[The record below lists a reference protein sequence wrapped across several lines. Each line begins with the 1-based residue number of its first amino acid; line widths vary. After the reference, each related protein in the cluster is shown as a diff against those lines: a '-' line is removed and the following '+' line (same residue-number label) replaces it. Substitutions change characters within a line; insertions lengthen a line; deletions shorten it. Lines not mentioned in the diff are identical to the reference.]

1 MNIRKYVSD
10 QSRISSITLF
20 LFASLSLSF
29 YESQSQ
35 QKYATS
41 QNRTTP
47 ASDTTIKPGHLTPQ
61 ERDFA
66 TGFLKE
72 TELGVSSAIKG
83 LNQAQLTWKPAVDKW
98 SVEDCVK
105 HIAVSEKNIWE
116 MVNQSLQ
123 QPANPDK
130 RSGIKSTD
138 EQLINAVK
146 DRSHKSKTGETFEPA
161 NAGYKSLSD
170 ALASFQENRDKLIVY
185 VNSTADDLRNHV
197 SVLPFGTYDAY
208 QIILLISAHSNR
220 HTQQIE
226 EVKANVNFPKL

>member
-1 MNIRKYVSD
+1 MNIRKHVSD
-10 QSRISSITLF
+10 QFRRSTITL
-20 LFASLSLSF
+20 LLCASISLSF
-29 YESQSQ
+29 YQSHSQ
-35 QKYATS
+35 QKYTPPQKRTAT
-41 QNRTTP
+41 
-47 ASDTTIKPGHLTPQ
+47 ALDTATKHESLTPK

-72 TELGVSSAIKG
+72 TEAGVSSAIKG

-98 SVEDCVK
+98 SIDECVK

-116 MVNQSLQ
+116 MVNQSVK

-130 RSGIKSTD
+130 RSEIKSTD

-146 DRSHKSKTGETFEPA
+146 DRSHKSKTGETFEPS
-161 NAGYKSLSD
+161 NAGYKSVSD
-170 ALASFQENRDKLIVY
+170 ALASFQENRDKLIAY
-185 VNSTADDLRNHV
+185 VNSTPDDLRNHV

>member
-1 MNIRKYVSD
+1 MKIRKRLSD
-10 QSRISSITLF
+10 QFRRSSLK
-20 LFASLSLSF
+20 LLLCASFSLSF
-29 YESQSQ
+29 YQSYSQ
-35 QKYATS
+35 QKYTS
-41 QNRTTP
+41 TEKRTTP
-47 ASDTTIKPGHLTPQ
+47 ASDTTTKPGQLTPQ
-61 ERDFA
+61 ERNFT

-72 TELGVSSAIKG
+72 TEQGVSSAIKG

-98 SVEDCVK
+98 SIEDCVK

-161 NAGYKSLSD
+161 NAGYKSIGD
-170 ALASFQENRDKLIVY
+170 ALKSFQENRDKLIAF
-185 VNSTADDLRNHV
+185 VNSTPEDLRNHV